1 MSNVTQANRTERAS
15 VYTSSLC
22 CMFNCH
28 DTTAA
33 FCPVSLLRYKPA
45 HESKY
50 GERSLVYNVTGTHR
64 TECCSGIV
72 TVKHTTERAS
82 V

>member
-22 CMFNCH
+22 CMFNCQ

-33 FCPVSLLRYKPA
+33 FCPMCPCYVINQRMNQS
-45 HESKY
+45 
-50 GERSLVYNVTGTHR
+50 
-64 TECCSGIV
+64 
-72 TVKHTTERAS
+72 TERARWFIT
-82 V
+82 